1 VAVRSASV
9 GPGIQHDCAIPKHSL
24 DTLTSGTF
32 CKRWSF
38 TGTTAARGN
47 CWCFTMA
54 SNQQRDCGSRG
65 CLCYKFFLW
74 GKKFY
79 ALVPQSASRTA
90 PPIRR
95 LLVIFVLISMHILP
109 CCVFSF
115 FSRSRQPARDSRNL
129 LALYSRKYS
138 SDSAREH
145 ASCARAC
152 NFKNRKKKKGNSL
165 TEHLKHNTNTL
176 VN

>member
-1 VAVRSASV
+1 MAVRSASV

-65 CLCYKFFLW
+65 CLCATNSSCG
-74 GKKFY
+74 GKNSMRSCRNPPPVQHRLY
-79 ALVPQSASRTA
+79 AVY
-90 PPIRR
+90 
-95 LLVIFVLISMHILP
+95 LLIFVLISMHILP

-138 SDSAREH
+138 SDSAIEH
-145 ASCARAC
+145 ASCARAVSH
-152 NFKNRKKKKGNSL
+152 G
-165 TEHLKHNTNTL
+165 
-176 VN
+176 